1 VGVSILLVAVGLFS
15 LFTMAVVVAVV
26 VWWCGGVVVWWW
38 CGGGRLVVAC
48 SPCLLRTLALLW
60 HKVKL
65 KE

>member
-15 LFTMAVVVAVV
+15 LFTMAVVVA
-26 VWWCGGVVVWWW
+26 VVVWWW